1 MKKYLF
7 MIMAALMMLGGSI
20 TVNAQNMQNGK
31 ERKHLTEEQVIQ
43 LRTDKMVQTLML
55 DDATSAKFIPL
66 YSQYL
71 KEKMACRGM
80 KSKHMDKDIDTKTDA
95 EVDQMIQ
102 DNFAQSR
109 KILDIREKY
118 YAKFHKILTPKQIM
132 KIYQVEKNDVGKMK
146 KEMMKRVKGFV
157 EKKGDRIQNAN

>member
-1 MKKYLF
+1 

-80 KSKHMDKDIDTKTDA
+80 KSKHMGKDIDTKTDA

-146 KEMMKRVKGFV
+146 KEMMKRVKGFA